1 MKNMRD
7 DREVEWNQ
15 VPLEFID
22 LTHEDR
28 KQDRGDWTVGI
39 EFKREPGAKRP
50 RVRSFAMNDET
61 GEFYTLEAPK
71 SPDDKPKLSD
81 EEFFAK
87 VPEEVAILAENIATS
102 TDLGVMLGLGLEKEI
117 LQEQEEYE
125 LAETTEPRFLLDEP
139 ETDEPRLLTEET
151 VEAEIADA
159 DLDDEL
165 RELVMEDLQQS
176 WRETVD
182 SHSRQADR
190 FLDRLIA
197 YQQESVR
204 DIVRKRDYAAEA
216 EETNI
221 SHFRQAEASR
231 RNQGHGP
238 GLGA

>member
-1 MKNMRD
+1 MRND
-7 DREVEWNQ
+7 KADEWNQ

-39 EFKREPGAKRP
+39 EFRREPGAKRP
-50 RVRSFAMNDET
+50 RVRSFATNHET
-61 GEFYTLEAPK
+61 GDFYTLEAPR
-71 SPDDKPKLSD
+71 SPSEKPVLSD
-81 EEFFAK
+81 EAFFAK
-87 VPEEVAILAENIATS
+87 VPEEVAVLTENIATS
-102 TDLGVMLGLGLEKEI
+102 TDLGVMLGLGLEREI
-117 LQEQEEYE
+117 LQEQEAG
-125 LAETTEPRFLLDEP
+125 AEREPTESAEPQFLLDEP
-139 ETDEPRLLTEET
+139 QAADARLTEAS
-151 VEAEIADA
+151 VEAEIGDA
-159 DLDDEL
+159 DLDGEL

-182 SHSRQADR
+182 SHSRQADQ

-216 EETNI
+216 EEATI
-221 SHFRQAEASR
+221 SRFRQAEMNR
-231 RNQGHGP
+231 RSQGHEP